1 MLDHEHTL
9 WLSGLP
15 AAQRHPTANDS
26 VSKGGGAEATAA
38 KAKKLPTSWCIAFP
52 VLAKTGARFSAPIV
66 SV

>member
-9 WLSGLP
+9 WLSEFP
-15 AAQRHPTANDS
+15 AAQWHPTANDS
-26 VSKGGGAEATAA
+26 VSRGGGAEATAA
-38 KAKKLPTSWCIAFP
+38 KAKKLPTCWCIAFP